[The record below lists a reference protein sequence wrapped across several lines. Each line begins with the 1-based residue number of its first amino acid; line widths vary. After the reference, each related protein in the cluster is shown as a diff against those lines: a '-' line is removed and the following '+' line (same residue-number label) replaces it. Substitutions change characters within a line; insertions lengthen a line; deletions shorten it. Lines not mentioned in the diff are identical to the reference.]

1 MILRTFAIKYPHD
14 YASDLW
20 SGNCD
25 VKFDFIVVGAG
36 SAGAIVAGRLS
47 EIADYKVL
55 LIEAG
60 DDPPESSEI
69 PLKWSLALKTNYDW
83 QFVSEQEDNLF
94 KGLLDERCHIPRGRM
109 MGGSSSMNVMLH
121 IRGTKIDFDT
131 WESQGCTDWGFDSV
145 LPYFIKSENFT
156 DTTRY
161 DPKYHGNA
169 GPLTVTPF
177 VAPDPAIGTISEAAE
192 LMGITNIK
200 DLNILDRT
208 VGYAMSD
215 STTRDGLRCSTLK
228 AYLLPASERPNLF
241 VAKNTRVTRILIENN
256 RATGVEYLTSN
267 DELKTVNCTIET
279 ILSAGVIMSPQ
290 ILMASGI
297 GPADHLKE
305 MGIEVLADLPVGE
318 NYQDHVAFFGLVLSD
333 RKDRPIE
340 EIIKESQ
347 QLRKETFELIPKG
360 ISTMGLTGLLSF
372 IDTKRKCSN
381 PDIEIMKIRYSYNT
395 TKQMKTFRTMF
406 GFSDEMADV
415 FDEMNMK
422 SDIILMIPILNVIVN
437 TGRVYLSSA
446 DPKSTPKIL
455 SNYLSDDAE
464 VDILL
469 DGIEF
474 IMEMCKTKPMTD
486 AGFAFEEIKYP
497 NCETECEYGTREYW
511 KCAIKNLATSIFHS
525 VGTNKMGAVDD
536 KTSVVD
542 PTLKVKGFD
551 NIRVIDSS
559 VMPTLVTC
567 NTNAATMMIG
577 EKGADLI
584 KAQYGKC
591 D

>member
-1 MILRTFAIKYPHD
+1 MILKTFAIKYPHD
-14 YASDLW
+14 YASKLW
-20 SGNCD
+20 SGDCD
-25 VKFDFIVVGAG
+25 EKFHFIIIGAG
-36 SAGAIVAGRLS
+36 SAGAIVASRLS
-47 EIADYKVL
+47 EIADWNIL
-55 LIEAG
+55 LLEAG
-60 DDPPESSEI
+60 NDPPESLEI
-69 PLKWSLALKTNYDW
+69 PLKWSLALKTEYDW

-94 KGLLDERCHIPRGRM
+94 KGLLDERCHVPRGRM

-121 IRGTKIDFDT
+121 IRGTKIDFDL
-131 WESQGCTDWGFDSV
+131 WEKQGCTGWGFDSV

-156 DTTRY
+156 DTTRF
-161 DPKYHGNA
+161 DPKYHGKA
-169 GPLTVTPF
+169 GPLTVSPF
-177 VAPDPAIGTISEAAE
+177 VAPDPAIETISQAAE
-192 LMGITNIK
+192 LMGVTNVH
-200 DLNILDRT
+200 DLNTLDRT
-208 VGYAMSD
+208 VGYAMAD
-215 STTRDGLRCSTLK
+215 STTRNGLRCSTLK
-228 AYLLPASERPNLF
+228 AYLMPISQRPNLF
-241 VAKNTRVTRILIENN
+241 VAKNTRVTRILFENN

-267 DELKTVNCTIET
+267 DELKTIHCSLEV

-297 GPADHLKE
+297 GPAEHLKE
-305 MGIEVLADLPVGE
+305 MKIDVIADLPVGH

-340 EIIKESQ
+340 EIVKESQ
-347 QLRKETFELIPKG
+347 QLRKETFGLIQKG

-395 TKQMKTFRTMF
+395 TRQMKTFRTMF

-415 FDEMNMK
+415 FDELNMK
-422 SDIILMIPILNVIVN
+422 SDIILMIPILNVITK
-437 TGRVYLSSA
+437 TGRVYLSSD
-446 DPKSTPKIL
+446 DPKGIPKIL
-455 SNYLSDDAE
+455 SNYLSDE
-464 VDILL
+464 EEIDILL

-474 IMEMCKTKPMTD
+474 IMEMCKTKPITD
-486 AGFAFEEIKYP
+486 AGYTFEEIKYP
-497 NCETECEYGTREYW
+497 NCETDCEYGTREYW

-551 NIRVIDSS
+551 NLRVIDSS
-559 VMPTLVTC
+559 VMPILVTC

-584 KAQYGKC
+584 KTQHEKC
-591 D
+591 N

>member
-1 MILRTFAIKYPHD
+1 M
-14 YASDLW
+14 W
-20 SGNCD
+20 SENCNE
-25 VKFDFIVVGAG
+25 KFDFIVVGAG
-36 SAGAIVAGRLS
+36 SAGAIVANRLS
-47 EIADYKVL
+47 EIADWKIL
-55 LIEAG
+55 LVEAG

-69 PLKWSLALKTNYDW
+69 PLKWSFALKTEYDW
-83 QFVSEQEDNLF
+83 QFVSEKEDNLF
-94 KGLLDERCHIPRGRM
+94 KGLLDERCHVPRGRM
-109 MGGSSSMNVMLH
+109 MGGSSSINVMLH

-131 WESQGCTDWGFDSV
+131 WESQGCTGWGFDSV

-156 DTTRY
+156 DSTRY
-161 DPKYHGNA
+161 DPKYHGND
-169 GPLTVTPF
+169 GPLTVSPF
-177 VAPDPAIGTISEAAE
+177 VAPDPAIETISQAAE
-192 LMGITNIK
+192 LMGVTNVK
-200 DLNILDRT
+200 DLNKLDRT
-208 VGYAMSD
+208 VGYAMAD
-215 STTRDGLRCSTLK
+215 STTKNGLRCSTLK
-228 AYLLPASERPNLF
+228 AYLMPISERPNLF

-256 RATGVEYLTSN
+256 RAYGVEYLTSN
-267 DELKTVNCTIET
+267 NELKTINSTMEV

-297 GPADHLKE
+297 GPADHLEE
-305 MGIEVLADLPVGE
+305 MKVDVVADLPVGH

-340 EIIKESQ
+340 EIVKESQ
-347 QLRKETFELIPKG
+347 QLRKDTFELIPKG

-395 TKQMKTFRTMF
+395 TKEMNTFRKMF
-406 GFSDEMADV
+406 GFSDEMANV
-415 FDEMNMK
+415 FDELNMK

-446 DPKSTPKIL
+446 DPKGTPKIL
-455 SNYLSDDAE
+455 SNYLSDDRE
-464 VDILL
+464 IDILL

-486 AGFAFEEIKYP
+486 AGYAFEEIKYP
-497 NCETECEYGTREYW
+497 NCECETECEYGTREYW
-511 KCAIKNLATSIFHS
+511 KCAIKYLATSIFHS

-542 PTLKVKGFD
+542 PTLKVKGFE
-551 NIRVIDSS
+551 NIRVVDSS

-584 KAQYGKC
+584 KAQYKKC
-591 D
+591 N